1 MKKRCAMV
9 LVFALLLTVLAGC
22 NPSDEELLQGKWKIK
37 ADLALAYEDLLARSD
52 ASVAAHIDIADFEV
66 RLTLRF
72 EEDGTCSL
80 EADDED
86 LVVGAANMENAIRQ
100 GLSAYLLAQT
110 GKTMDNL
117 LAASGMTL
125 DEMMDRYI
133 AEDLA
138 DTISKSL
145 EFTGTYKVK
154 GGKLILIREDGSKFF
169 EGKYEVD
176 EDSLELKSGVTSNLI
191 SSLLPLKLKRK

>member
-66 RLTLRF
+66 SLTLRF

-80 EADDED
+80 KADDED

-117 LAASGMTL
+117 LA
-125 DEMMDRYI
+125 DRYI

-176 EDSLELKSGVTSNLI
+176 EDSLELKSGVTGNLI